1 MKKIFLKSMIS
12 VFGLFLAVNSCGA
25 VSKNIPFSQNVKK
38 NAKNLKVEIRY
49 ETDKSRKIEKL
60 RSDLYKFIK
69 KSNETK
75 EIDKL
80 NDEIKNNINILKK
93 SKESKTKQE
102 ITDLTNL
109 ILAQRKNLHNLK
121 ETLNKKL
128 EKLKLQYKKV
138 LDDIKQN
145 KEKEEDV
152 DLNINN
158 ITIDDNKNAND
169 TKFLFYG
176 LDDVN
181 MIDDELSDSDNDKI
195 INDKSD
201 KEKFDE
207 MKKKIINKYRYAEI
221 PAVHDQACFDFT
233 NNFMVGD
240 EDREKEN
247 KILSEGLYKE
257 ILAFCMIL
265 EDIASRNQIK
275 FYCDENSKEPIKEIF
290 DLFKD
295 IFTKKSN
302 NKNEQHKW
310 FKNSFEK
317 IEKKL
322 VLYMKNKDKYKLR
335 RALREEL
342 KYYIP
347 KEKKFLEIKNRVINL
362 IRKKIE
368 KNDEFLSEFLLSE
381 FCSSDYNLN
390 KYLRKLLNRIKKIKK
405 IKFEDVENVIKNL
418 RAEKYFK

>member
-12 VFGLFLAVNSCGA
+12 VFGLFLMVNSCGA
-25 VSKNIPFSQNVKK
+25 VSKNVPFSQNVKK

-109 ILAQRKNLHNLK
+109 ILAQRENLHNLK

-169 TKFLFYG
+169 TQFLFYG

-195 INDKSD
+195 
-201 KEKFDE
+201 
-207 MKKKIINKYRYAEI
+207 
-221 PAVHDQACFDFT
+221 
-233 NNFMVGD
+233 
-240 EDREKEN
+240 
-247 KILSEGLYKE
+247 
-257 ILAFCMIL
+257 
-265 EDIASRNQIK
+265 
-275 FYCDENSKEPIKEIF
+275 
-290 DLFKD
+290 
-295 IFTKKSN
+295 
-302 NKNEQHKW
+302 
-310 FKNSFEK
+310 
-317 IEKKL
+317 
-322 VLYMKNKDKYKLR
+322 
-335 RALREEL
+335 
-342 KYYIP
+342 
-347 KEKKFLEIKNRVINL
+347 
-362 IRKKIE
+362 
-368 KNDEFLSEFLLSE
+368 
-381 FCSSDYNLN
+381 
-390 KYLRKLLNRIKKIKK
+390 
-405 IKFEDVENVIKNL
+405 
-418 RAEKYFK
+418 